1 MKSSIWNTPFLWI
14 AFVLGVGWLSGFLS
28 GDISGVYALLEK
40 PPLSPPGQIFP
51 VVWTILYL
59 LMGIAAW
66 LVSRSE
72 GPCRGPALFWFF
84 VQLALNFSWSIVF
97 FRFGLHWAALAILV
111 LLDILVIHT
120 IRLFRKQNPTAAW
133 LMVPYLLWILFAT
146 YLNAALALLN

>member
-1 MKSSIWNTPFLWI
+1 MKSSIWNTPFFWI
-14 AFVLGVGWLSGFLS
+14 AFVLGIGWLSSFLA
-28 GDISGVYALLEK
+28 GDISGVYVLLEK
-40 PPLSPPGQIFP
+40 PPLSPPGHIFP

-66 LVSRSE
+66 LVSRSG
-72 GPCRGPALFWFF
+72 GPGKASALFWFF
-84 VQLALNFSWSIVF
+84 VQLAVNFSWSIIF
-97 FRFGLHWAALAILV
+97 FRFGLYWAALAVLL

-146 YLNAALALLN
+146 YLNAAFALLN